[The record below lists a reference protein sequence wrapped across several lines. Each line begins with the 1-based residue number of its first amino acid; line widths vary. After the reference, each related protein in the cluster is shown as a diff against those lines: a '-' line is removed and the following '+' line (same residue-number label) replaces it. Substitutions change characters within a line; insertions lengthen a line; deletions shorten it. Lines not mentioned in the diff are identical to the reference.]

1 MLNGRPI
8 FGRSFFCA
16 RMKTFHWCFLL
27 LTVAACDWLGPVQES
42 VTGASA
48 DQVPWDTT
56 GALPVVEV
64 PEHIGEKQLTVRGY
78 IVGGNLSTSAK
89 GIRFE
94 APFTAAT
101 HLALADTAAVVLK
114 SSCLAVQLPSG
125 RVRDSLC
132 LTVHPQWLGRKV
144 WLRGDIVASYFGL
157 PGLKNVTDFA
167 WEMP

>member
-1 MLNGRPI
+1 
-8 FGRSFFCA
+8 
-16 RMKTFHWCFLL
+16 MKKLYCCFLL
-27 LTVAACDWLGPVQES
+27 VALLSCDWLGPVQES

-48 DQVPWDTT
+48 DQAPWDTT